1 MPAVEITDT
10 KGLVQKTGTGVSCTS
25 DLTIDADYVHYGQS
39 INQMS
44 MFGLNPCWAFN
55 FGDPSVAASAT
66 EAGGKGTVLTP
77 IGTLF
82 NLSLA
87 LGKVASRTAET
98 TVAESTEL
106 LGTTAAASTS
116 PVAFAAGATNVYL
129 PDNLNISRV
138 SGDLTDNLVL
148 TASTFNYQANESALM
163 IFKGGTTIPNTKHL
177 KLTMHTTAELNAEGT
192 EVIVSGA
199 GNNIMTRETAPTDAD
214 QIIILTATGNA
225 TILEGSYIYFLA
237 ENNSDEVNIKACI
250 RTTGG
255 TIGVSYGNP

>member
-129 PDNLNISRV
+129 PDNL
-138 SGDLTDNLVL
+138 VL
-148 TASTFNYQANESALM
+148 TASTFDYQANESGLM

-177 KLTMHTTAELNAEGT
+177 KLTLHADAELNAAGT